1 MTGSGPTPARRWSIL
16 MAGTV
21 AQTTSAFTIHGAPF
35 LIPALR
41 NEGMSLTTAA
51 SVAAAPTLG
60 VMVALMLWGVL
71 TDRRG
76 ERFVL
81 IAGLATTAAAGGA
94 AVAARFIAPDRPLA
108 LAAALFAAGAC
119 AASTSAASG
128 RVAVG
133 WFPPDRRG
141 LAMGIR
147 QTSQPLGVGLAAIS
161 LAVTAQHWGVAW
173 ALTVPVIA
181 SAIALVLVGAVVI
194 DPPRNAAAAAETAN
208 PYRGDSYLSRV
219 HQVAVLL
226 VVPQFLVWT
235 FALVWLVEERHWSPA
250 AAGTLVA
257 ATQVAGAVTRIAA
270 GHLSDRVGSRM
281 RPTRWIAIA
290 GIAVLLLLGATSGLG
305 WGVAVAALLAAS
317 MITVADNGLAF
328 AAVAER
334 AGPRWSGRSMGLH
347 NTAQFLAASAVPPA
361 AGVAITHLGF
371 AAVFAAS
378 ALFPAVALALVP
390 VHEEHPLS

>member
-1 MTGSGPTPARRWSIL
+1 MTGPTPARRWSIL
-16 MAGTV
+16 IAGTV

-41 NEGMSLTTAA
+41 DEGMSLATAA

-60 VMVALMLWGVL
+60 VMVSLMLWGLL

-81 IAGLATTAAAGGA
+81 IAGLVTTALAGGA
-94 AVAARFIAPDRPLA
+94 AVLARAVAPETPIA
-108 LAAALFAAGAC
+108 LAAALFVAGGC

-133 WFPPDRRG
+133 WFPPNKRG

-173 ALTVPVIA
+173 ALTVPAIA
-181 SAIALVLVGAVVI
+181 SAIALILVVAVVI
-194 DPPRNAAAAAETAN
+194 DPPRSAAAAVGGTAN
-208 PYRGDSYLSRV
+208 PYRGSNYLSRV

-226 VVPQFLVWT
+226 VIPQFLVWT

-257 ATQVAGAVTRIAA
+257 VTQVAGAVTRIAA

-281 RPTRWIAIA
+281 LPTRWIAVA
-290 GIAVLLLLGATSGLG
+290 GIVALLALGATSGLG
-305 WGVAVAALLAAS
+305 WSVAVAALLMTS
-317 MITVADNGLAF
+317 MVTVADNGLAF

-334 AGPRWSGRSMGLH
+334 AGPSWSGRSMGLH
-347 NTAQFLAASAVPPA
+347 NTAQFLAGSAVPPA

-371 AAVFAAS
+371 ATVFAA
-378 ALFPAVALALVP
+378 AAAFPALALVLVP
-390 VHEEHPLS
+390 VRDERPLE

>member
-1 MTGSGPTPARRWSIL
+1 MSTSAPSPARRWSIL
-16 MAGTV
+16 IAGTV

-41 NEGMSLTTAA
+41 HEGMSLTTAA
-51 SVAAAPTLG
+51 SVAAAPILG
-60 VMVALMLWGVL
+60 VMVALILWGLL

-81 IAGLATTAAAGGA
+81 IAGLATTALAGAA
-94 AVAARFIAPDRPLA
+94 AVAARALAPQVPIA
-108 LAAALFAAGAC
+108 LAAALFVAGAC
-119 AASTSAASG
+119 AASTAAASG

-133 WFPPDRRG
+133 WFPPDQRG

-173 ALTVPVIA
+173 ALTVPAIA
-181 SAIALVLVGAVVI
+181 SLVALALVVAVVI
-194 DPPRNAAAAAETAN
+194 DPPRTAAAAHDAVN

-235 FALVWLVEERHWSPA
+235 FALVWLVEERGWSPG

-257 ATQVAGAVTRIAA
+257 VTQVAGAITRIAA

-281 RPTRWIAIA
+281 LPTRWIAIA
-290 GIAVLLLLGATSGLG
+290 GVTILLLLGVTTGLDRS
-305 WGVAVAALLAAS
+305 VAVIVLLLAS
-317 MITVADNGLAF
+317 MVTVADNGLAF

-334 AGPRWSGRSMGLH
+334 AGPYWSGRSMGLH

-371 AAVFAAS
+371 ATVFAAS
-378 ALFPAVALALVP
+378 AAFPALALALVP
-390 VHEEHPLS
+390 VRGERPLT